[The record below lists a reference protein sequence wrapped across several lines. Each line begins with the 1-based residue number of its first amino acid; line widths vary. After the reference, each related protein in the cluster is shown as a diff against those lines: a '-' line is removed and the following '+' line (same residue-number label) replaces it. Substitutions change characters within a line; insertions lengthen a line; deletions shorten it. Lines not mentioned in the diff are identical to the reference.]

1 MYLGSTLNFLAMA
14 IKQQSIAG
22 LILTAFVY
30 VVYIVYSVWLE
41 NPYTS
46 WIYSEAARARVEK
59 EEKAEAA
66 SKKKPASKSP
76 RSPRQASTKSPRSP
90 RKKKVD

>member
-14 IKQQSIAG
+14 IQEQSIAG

-30 VVYIVYSVWLE
+30 TVYIIYSVWLE
-41 NPYTS
+41 NPYTT
-46 WIYSEAARARVEK
+46 WIYSEAAQKA
-59 EEKAEAA
+59 EKAKAESAP
-66 SKKKPASKSP
+66 KKKAATTKSP

>member
-14 IKQQSIAG
+14 VAEQSVAG

-30 VVYIVYSVWLE
+30 VVYIIYSVWLE

-46 WIYSEAARARVEK
+46 WIYSEDAKRKTTEAAV
-59 EEKAEAA
+59 A
-66 SKKKPASKSP
+66 SKKKAPATKSP
-76 RSPRQASTKSPRSP
+76 RSPRQATTKSPRSP
-90 RKKKVD
+90 RKKKAD